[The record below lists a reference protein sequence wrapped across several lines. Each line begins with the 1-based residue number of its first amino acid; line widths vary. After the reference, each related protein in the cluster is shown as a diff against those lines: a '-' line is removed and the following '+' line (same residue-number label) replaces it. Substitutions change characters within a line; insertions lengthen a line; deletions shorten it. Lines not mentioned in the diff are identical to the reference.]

1 MSGGAKNDEYTKF
14 VILCAPRSGS
24 TLLHTYLNSH
34 HQILSHGEI
43 IRRKVKRGEELHSI
57 YEYVFIPQAKKIKA
71 VGLKIF
77 YDYEGLEVFKEAYH
91 EVLQD
96 TSVKIIHLIRQDK
109 RKQLTSLRKARK
121 SGVWSSVL
129 KNEEEF
135 NVEISEREFE
145 EFKQQQTQQ
154 IAQARQQIAGHQV
167 TEITYENLVEN
178 PKDVLTHV
186 QEFIGVEPKPLFTL
200 LRKQGSA

>member
-1 MSGGAKNDEYTKF
+1 MSQFWKYIKTWFIIKRKRLLRISGGSKNDEYTKF

-77 YDYEGLEVFKEAYH
+77 YDYEGLEVFKEAYQ
-91 EVLQD
+91 EMLADQ
-96 TSVKIIHLIRQDK
+96 SIKIVHLIRLDK
-109 RKQLTSLRKARK
+109 RKQLTSLRKAKK
-121 SGVWSSVL
+121 SGVWSTVL

-135 NVEISEREFE
+135 DVEITEREFK
-145 EFKQQQTQQ
+145 EFEQQQAQQ
-154 IAQARQQIAGHQV
+154 IEQAREQIAGHEV
-167 TEITYENLVEN
+167 A
-178 PKDVLTHV
+178 D
-186 QEFIGVEPKPLFTL
+186 
-200 LRKQGSA
+200 RKSVV